1 MYKVPAKPFSLVG
14 IDGNAFSI
22 MGYVRKAMRIANMSK
37 KEIDEYFTEAK
48 KGDYDHLLCTSMEM
62 IDKCNKVLELD

>member
-1 MYKVPAKPFSLVG
+1 MYKVPVEPFSLVG

-22 MGYVRKAMRIANMSK
+22 MGYVQRAMRTADMSK

-48 KGDYDHLLCTSMEM
+48 KGDYNHLLRVSMKM
-62 IDKCNKVLELD
+62 IDKCNKVLELE